1 MSPIRL
7 DIRNDG
13 VAVIT
18 IDHPPVNA
26 LSRDVRIG
34 LMDAIDRAEAD
45 ARVKALVL
53 IGERGFIAGADITEF
68 GTPRH
73 KEGPSLRALQD
84 RLEGLT
90 KPVVA
95 ALFGNALGGGLELAL
110 ACHGRVAAPSARLGL
125 PEVKLGLLPGAGGTV
140 RLPRLIG
147 PEAALDIMI
156 SGKPVSAAR
165 ALELGMVEAV
175 DAELLDVAVRHALH
189 LAQSP
194 LPAPLIARADRI
206 ETVDPGFFDDQRKA
220 IARKARG
227 QSAPFKI
234 IDCVERAC
242 TLPAG
247 EALDAESAAFGEL
260 VSGDQHRALKHY
272 FFAEREARRL
282 PGLEAVSPLPIRRAG
297 VVGAG
302 LMGGGI
308 AMVFANAGVPVTLL
322 DRDRNAVDRGLEK
335 IRANYDISVS
345 RGSMKPEARDRA
357 LSLIRVTTDY
367 ADFAE
372 VDIAV
377 EAVFEDLAV
386 KSDIFRQ
393 LDVATP
399 AHAILATNTSA
410 LDIDRI
416 AEATTRPDKVVG
428 AHFFSPANVMK
439 LLENVRGA
447 KSSPE
452 TLATVMALGRQLG
465 KIPVLAGNCDGFIGN
480 RILNFYSTEAEFLLE
495 DGATPEQ
502 VDRVAEAFG
511 MPMGPLA
518 MRDLIGF
525 ELSVKG
531 RAARKQTLA
540 PGERLPEMVERLL
553 EAGRLGQKNGL
564 GFYRY
569 EGRNR
574 IPDPDA
580 VAIIRKQAAAVGA
593 EPLELTDEEVRDR
606 LFMPLVNEGARE
618 LEEGVALR
626 ASDIDV
632 VWVNGY
638 GFPAHRGG
646 PMFWGEAVGLD
657 KVLARAEAMAAK
669 NGPRWAPAPL
679 LRALVAAGKGWKD
692 AGDHLPKGS

>member
-7 DIRNDG
+7 DVRDDG
-13 VAVIT
+13 VAVVT

-34 LMDAIDRAEAD
+34 LIDAFDRAEAD
-45 ARVKALVL
+45 TAVRALVL
-53 IGERGFIAGADITEF
+53 VGERTFIAGADITEF
-68 GTPRH
+68 GTPKH

-95 ALFGNALGGGLELAL
+95 ALSGNALGGGLELAL
-110 ACHGRVAAPSARLGL
+110 ACHARVAAPNAKLGL

-140 RLPRLIG
+140 RLTRLIG
-147 PEAALDIMI
+147 PEAALDIMT
-156 SGKPVSAAR
+156 SGKPVSASR
-165 ALELGMVEAV
+165 ALDLCIVEAV
-175 DAELLDVAVRHALH
+175 DADLVSVAASHALA
-189 LAQSP
+189 LAEGP
-194 LPAPLIARADRI
+194 LPAPLTLRDDKISGLAPDL
-206 ETVDPGFFDDQRKA
+206 FDAQRKA

-227 QSAPFKI
+227 QSAPFLI

-242 TLPAG
+242 TLPAA
-247 EALDAESAAFGEL
+247 EALEAESAAFAEL
-260 VSGDQHRALKHY
+260 VSGEQHRALKHY

-282 PGLEAVSPLPIRRAG
+282 PGLEAVQPLPIRRAG

-308 AMVFANAGVPVTLL
+308 AMVFANAGVPVVLL
-322 DRDRNAVDRGLEK
+322 DRDQDAVDKGLEK

-345 RGSMKPEARDRA
+345 RGSMKSEARDKA
-357 LSLIRVTTDY
+357 LSLIRTSTDY
-367 ADFAE
+367 ADFGD
-372 VDIAV
+372 VDIAI

-386 KSDIFRQ
+386 KSAIFRQ
-393 LDVATP
+393 LDAVAP

-410 LDIDRI
+410 LDIDQI
-416 AEATTRPDKVVG
+416 AAATSRPDKVVG

-502 VDRVAEAFG
+502 VDRVAEEFG

-531 RAARKQTLA
+531 RAARRETLE
-540 PGERLPEMVERLL
+540 PGERIPEMVERLL

-574 IPDPDA
+574 IPDPEA
-580 VAIIRKQAAAVGA
+580 VAIIRKQAEAVGA
-593 EPLELTDEEVRDR
+593 TPRELSDEEVRER

-646 PMFWGEAVGLD
+646 PMFWGEAQGLD

-679 LRALVAAGKGWKD
+679 LRALAEAGKGWKD
-692 AGDHLPKGS
+692 AAEFIPGKA